1 MRHYILFAVFTL
13 GFISSIIER
22 IQFERKKKYEKDE
35 EYISLFR
42 RHSTLLI
49 SFFAY
54 LAAQQF
60 MPVYE
65 ALCGE

>member
-22 IQFERKKKYEKDE
+22 IQFERKKKHEKDE

-54 LAAQQF
+54 LVAQQF

>member
-1 MRHYILFAVFTL
+1 MRHYILFALFTL

-22 IQFERKKKYEKDE
+22 IQFERKKKHEKDE
-35 EYISLFR
+35 EYRSLFR

-49 SFFAY
+49 IFFAY
-54 LAAQQF
+54 LAAQQL
-60 MPVYE
+60 MPVCE

>member
-35 EYISLFR
+35 EYRSLFR

-49 SFFAY
+49 IFFAY
-54 LAAQQF
+54 LAAQEF

-65 ALCGE
+65 VLSGE

>member
-1 MRHYILFAVFTL
+1 MRHYILFALFTL

-22 IQFERKKKYEKDE
+22 IQFERKKKHEKDE
-35 EYISLFR
+35 EYRSLFR

-49 SFFAY
+49 SFFA
-54 LAAQQF
+54 AQQF
-60 MPVYE
+60 IPVYE